1 MRLTD
6 GGREVYGGG
15 GITPDVTMLEP
26 KPDTVEDG
34 LLARNS
40 FKDFTEYYLGIHKTV
55 QRSFV
60 ADDAVI
66 QDFRKYL
73 ESHNVVITDQ
83 QIKDNLDFIK
93 DHIQEQ
99 MILYVFGLDEMQ
111 KVAVANDPEVEK
123 AFQQLPQ
130 AGELLANARKFM
142 ASRDER

>member
-1 MRLTD
+1 
-6 GGREVYGGG
+6 
-15 GITPDVTMLEP
+15 
-26 KPDTVEDG
+26 
-34 LLARNS
+34 
-40 FKDFTEYYLGIHKTV
+40 
-55 QRSFV
+55 
-60 ADDAVI
+60 VI